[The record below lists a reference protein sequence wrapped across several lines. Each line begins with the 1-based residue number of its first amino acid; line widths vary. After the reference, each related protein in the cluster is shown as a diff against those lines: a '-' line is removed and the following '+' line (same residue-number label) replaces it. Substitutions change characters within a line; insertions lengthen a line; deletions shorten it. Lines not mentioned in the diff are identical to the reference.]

1 MEVSKQVR
9 GLNKVDDALLKQNA
23 ILRQRIGN
31 FCDVPVQA
39 SGGFAPLNSKIE
51 LIDSAMQSH
60 FTGQIIWK
68 LAGRAAWGCAGRL
81 FCVFMK
87 LLTLFSVQDS
97 TGMSRLSLLGA
108 FSLFKLGLCFDVFDE
123 GLGNDVWPRSW
134 SWTVLRM
141 RHP

>member
-39 SGGFAPLNSKIE
+39 SGGFAHLNSKIE
-51 LIDSAMQSH
+51 LIDSAMQAH

-68 LAGRAAWGCAGRL
+68 LAGLRGGVQADCFACATDAVLSAGLYRDEPTQFAGCIQFALMVLMRAWATTCGPARGVGR
-81 FCVFMK
+81 CC
-87 LLTLFSVQDS
+87 
-97 TGMSRLSLLGA
+97 G
-108 FSLFKLGLCFDVFDE
+108 
-123 GLGNDVWPRSW
+123 
-134 SWTVLRM
+134 
-141 RHP
+141 